1 MVSREND
8 RLDVQTTPE
17 NKLYTPFTERSTPQ
31 GPLYSLVGQGIG
43 PLIARITRMAL
54 DPAPLDL
61 VSRSRHHMVQR
72 LPKLH
77 VFDGLLG
84 RRAPTFGF
92 PAMDPFGDA
101 LAHVFAV
108 QEQGDF
114 ARPFERLEPFDHGGQ
129 LHAVV
134 GGAQFAAKKLM
145 HMLARLQA
153 HAPATGARIAF
164 TGTIGMDND
173 VIQKV
178 SFGAV
183 WRPMWEF
190 DRAKGTVAAAGDRTA
205 RQRRPSSRRPP
216 GTRLVAKIK

>member
-1 MVSREND
+1 
-8 RLDVQTTPE
+8 
-17 NKLYTPFTERSTPQ
+17 
-31 GPLYSLVGQGIG
+31 
-43 PLIARITRMAL
+43 MAL
-54 DPAPLDL
+54 YPAPLDL

-114 ARPFERLEPFDHGGQ
+114 ARPLERLEPFDHGGQ

-153 HAPATGARIAF
+153 HAPAAGARIAL
-164 TGTIGMDND
+164 TGTIGMNND
-173 VIQKV
+173 VIQEKSFEADWRLVNV
-178 SFGAV
+178 SERATGAV
-183 WRPMWEF
+183 
-190 DRAKGTVAAAGDRTA
+190 AAVGNRTA
-205 RQRRPSSRRPP
+205 RHERPSSQRPP
-216 GTRLVAKIK
+216 GILLVATIK